1 MTFSLVWFS
10 VQQAVSAQCSAV
22 ELLKGSGSS
31 MTLCR
36 VSHKRSIATR
46 RGLRRA
52 SAVSKESALP
62 VAHNERH
69 PELELTRAREL
80 GEELGIR

>member
-1 MTFSLVWFS
+1 MTFSWVWFS

-31 MTLCR
+31 MTLCT
-36 VSHKRSIATR
+36 VSHKQSTATR

-52 SAVSKESALP
+52 SAVSKENALAA
-62 VAHNERH
+62 VHNEPY
-69 PELELTRAREL
+69 PERELTQAREL
-80 GEELGIR
+80 GEELGIQ